1 MLCTGQAGLAA
12 LSMLFKFLFVGLAVF
27 LYWASGLGSID
38 YAFKSL
44 GLGSVMHWSGGLG
57 SIEFAVQVLG
67 LGSVD
72 YASQVLKAWQCYAL
86 IKRAWQH

>member
-1 MLCTGQAGLAA
+1 MVKLLSSWGLAVLCTGQAGLAA
-12 LSMLFKFLFVGLAVF
+12 LNFAVQ
-27 LYWASGLGSID
+27 
-38 YAFKSL
+38 SL
-44 GLGSVMHWSGGLG
+44 GLGSVMHWPSEFG

-72 YASQVLKAWQCYAL
+72 CASQVFKAWQCYAL